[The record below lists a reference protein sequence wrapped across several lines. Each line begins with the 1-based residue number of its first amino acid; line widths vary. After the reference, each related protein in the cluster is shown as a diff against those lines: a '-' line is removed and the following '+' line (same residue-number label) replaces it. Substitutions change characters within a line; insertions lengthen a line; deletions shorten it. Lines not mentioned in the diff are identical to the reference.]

1 MLCDK
6 AKQASFHPNCRQ
18 HFRFCT
24 DRLSAACFASGL
36 TIRRY
41 GKKTAKGAV
50 SIAGMLVTLILF
62 LALLLGGCSHNRH
75 TAPVRPYSRDL
86 TYGVRYYRVKQG
98 DTLYAIGFRSG
109 HGYQRLAEWNN
120 IPPPYALRVGQ
131 IIRLFPYKQELG
143 KTPETMAQNRQKL
156 KVRGGSQKKPIHS
169 TNSKKLLKF
178 NWQWPLKGTIAKT
191 FAQSGN
197 KGIDIYGK
205 MGQPVKAAA
214 PGRVVYSGHGLI
226 GYGNLLII
234 KHNDIFL
241 SAYANN
247 RRLLVKEGQPV
258 RKGQIIAEVGKNGSA
273 RPSLHFEIRKN
284 GKPVNPLWY
293 LPRY

>member
-1 MLCDK
+1 MPCDR
-6 AKQASFHPNCRQ
+6 AKKSPFRAVCRQ
-18 HFRFCT
+18 LSELPA
-24 DRLSAACFASGL
+24 DRVIAPCRASGK
-36 TIRRY
+36 TPRRY
-41 GKKTAKGAV
+41 QNKTIITAL
-50 SIAGMLVTLILF
+50 SIGRMLVTVVLSLPLF
-62 LALLLGGCSHNRH
+62 LTGCSQNTHI
-75 TAPVRPYSRDL
+75 APVRPYSRDL
-86 TYGVRYYRVKQG
+86 SHGARYYQVKPG
-98 DTLYAIGFRSG
+98 DTLYSIGFRSG
-109 HGYQRLAEWNN
+109 HGYQRLAVWNN
-120 IPPPYALRVGQ
+120 IPPPYTLRVGQ
-131 IIRLFPYKQELG
+131 KIRLFPYKQELG
-143 KTPETMAQNRQKL
+143 KTPGARGQHRQKL
-156 KVRGGSQKKPIHS
+156 KVRDGSQKKPIHS
-169 TNSKKLLKF
+169 TISKMLLKF
-178 NWQWPLKGTIAKT
+178 NWQWPIKGTIAKS

-234 KHNDIFL
+234 KHNAVFL

-258 RKGQIIAEVGKNGSA
+258 KKGQIIAEVGKNGST

-293 LPRY
+293 LPRH